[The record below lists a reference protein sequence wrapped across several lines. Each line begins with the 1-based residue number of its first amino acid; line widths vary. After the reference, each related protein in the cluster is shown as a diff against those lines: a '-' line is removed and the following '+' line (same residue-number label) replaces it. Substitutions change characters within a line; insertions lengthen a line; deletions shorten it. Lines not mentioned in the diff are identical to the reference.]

1 MLEKWY
7 NSLEVQVM
15 KKKDIVDAIF
25 QNSDYFK
32 QDIDNVVTQVFELL
46 TKGLELEDKVMISN
60 FGTFEKVLQEDYYG
74 VNPITGERQLIKG
87 GYRIRFTSSKHLKDC
102 INKK

>member
-1 MLEKWY
+1 
-7 NSLEVQVM
+7 M

-25 QNSDYFK
+25 QNSDYYK
-32 QDIDNVVTQVFELL
+32 QDVEIVVNQVFEIL
-46 TKGLELEDKVMISN
+46 TKGLETEDKVMISN

-74 VNPITGERQLIKG
+74 VNPITGERQLVKG
-87 GYRIRFTSSKHLKDC
+87 GYRIRFTSSKHLKDA

>member
-1 MLEKWY
+1 
-7 NSLEVQVM
+7 M
-15 KKKDIVDAIF
+15 KKKDIIDAIF
-25 QNSDYFK
+25 QNSDYYK
-32 QDIDNVVTQVFELL
+32 QDIEIVVNQVFELL
-46 TKGLELEDKVMISN
+46 TKGLETEDKVMISN

-74 VNPITGERQLIKG
+74 VNPITGERQLVKG

>member
-1 MLEKWY
+1 MSDKNNLIVYCEFDDGKVADV
-7 NSLEVQVM
+7 SL
-15 KKKDIVDAIF
+15 
-25 QNSDYFK
+25 
-32 QDIDNVVTQVFELL
+32 ELL

>member
-1 MLEKWY
+1 
-7 NSLEVQVM
+7 M

-25 QNSDYFK
+25 QNSEYFK
-32 QDIDNVVTQVFELL
+32 QDIENVVNQVFELL
-46 TKGLELEDKVMISN
+46 TKGLEYEDKVMISN

-74 VNPITGERQLIKG
+74 VHPITGERQLVKG

-102 INKK
+102 INKNKA